1 MGAWVET
8 LSLRWRSLWA
18 ADRSLRGSVS
28 WNSWKYKK
36 ILKQFHRSL
45 RGSVNWNVMESL
57 LAPLAVGLLP
67 TWERE
72 LKHQKGLIFM
82 AWDIHRSLHGSVN
95 WNCSILFCY
104 ITPKIR
110 SLHGSLNW
118 NRYSFF
124 SFRYVFSLP
133 TWERELKRVWAT
145 ILLLRRK
152 SLPVWER
159 ELKPSLLKCFA
170 AAIYYRFLHG
180 SVSWNSDKTFKSE
193 TLSALMILR
202 NSLVAPYVGA
212 CVEINVQY

>member
-8 LSLRWRSLWA
+8 KVGYMSA
-18 ADRSLRGSVS
+18 CPKCIVS
-28 WNSWKYKK
+28 
-36 ILKQFHRSL
+36 
-45 RGSVNWNVMESL
+45 
-57 LAPLAVGLLP
+57 LP

-72 LKHQKGLIFM
+72 LKRHGVVTCSACCWIAPYVGAWVETPEGFNFHGLR
-82 AWDIHRSLHGSVN
+82 H
-95 WNCSILFCY
+95 
-104 ITPKIR
+104 T
-110 SLHGSLNW
+110 
-118 NRYSFF
+118 
-124 SFRYVFSLP
+124 SLP

-180 SVSWNSDKTFKSE
+180 SVSWNSDMTFKSE

>member
-1 MGAWVET
+1 MS
-8 LSLRWRSLWA
+8 LSLPTWERELKHPILPDDSSYPQSLPTWERELKRRLVICLLVPNVSY
-18 ADRSLRGSVS
+18 RSLRGSVS
-28 WNSWKYKK
+28 WN
-36 ILKQFHRSL
+36 
-45 RGSVNWNVMESL
+45 VVESL
-57 LAPLAVGLLP
+57 LAPLAVGL
-67 TWERE
+67 
-72 LKHQKGLIFM
+72 
-82 AWDIHRSLHGSVN
+82 
-95 WNCSILFCY
+95 
-104 ITPKIR
+104 
-110 SLHGSLNW
+110 
-118 NRYSFF
+118 
-124 SFRYVFSLP
+124 LP

>member
-1 MGAWVET
+1 MWERELKRARIVA
-8 LSLRWRSLWA
+8 LWF
-18 ADRSLRGSVS
+18 
-28 WNSWKYKK
+28 
-36 ILKQFHRSL
+36 IL
-45 RGSVNWNVMESL
+45 E
-57 LAPLAVGLLP
+57 LLP

-72 LKHQKGLIFM
+72 LKPFWLTYFMVALIIAPYVG
-82 AWDIHRSLHGSVN
+82 AWVETKVGYMSA
-95 WNCSILFCY
+95 C
-104 ITPKIR
+104 PKCI
-110 SLHGSLNW
+110 
-118 NRYSFF
+118 
-124 SFRYVFSLP
+124 VSLP

-212 CVEINVQY
+212 CVERSIIPLVRGNFLYVGLCVEINVQY